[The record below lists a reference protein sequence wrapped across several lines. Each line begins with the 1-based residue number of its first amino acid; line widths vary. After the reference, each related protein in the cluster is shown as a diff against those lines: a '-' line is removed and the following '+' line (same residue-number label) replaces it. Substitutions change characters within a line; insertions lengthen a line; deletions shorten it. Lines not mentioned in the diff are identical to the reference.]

1 MEIFTI
7 KKSEEGK
14 RLDQFLMEKKHWPRA
29 FFMKALRTKKIKVN
43 GRKEEA
49 AFRLATGDEVRS
61 FVLEKRDAVRPVRI
75 LYEDENLLVVYKP
88 AGVLTLD
95 VTGKEKDTM
104 LSRVSAAL
112 LQKGGV
118 AAYPVHRIDF
128 NTEGLL
134 LFAKTEEI
142 RDLLGRLIRDRK
154 ISKSY
159 LAIVLGKIEP
169 GRGTLTHQIFK
180 DAKKN
185 QVFVTDEPVKGS
197 KTAITEY
204 ERLAY
209 RSGLSLVKCH
219 LITGRTHQIRSQMA
233 HVGHPLLGD
242 DKYGVKTTNRSY
254 KEKRQL
260 LCSAEIS
267 CDFGKEAGP
276 LAYLA
281 GTRWSVGDVGFV
293 KKYFGGQ

>member
-14 RLDQFLMEKKHWPRA
+14 RLDQFLMEQKHWPRA

-49 AFRLATGDEVRS
+49 AFRLSAGDEVRS
-61 FVLEKRDAVRPVRI
+61 FVLEKRDALRPVRI

-88 AGVLTLD
+88 AGILTLD
-95 VTGKEKDTM
+95 ITGKEKDTM
-104 LSRVSAAL
+104 LSRVSFAL

-159 LAIVLGKIEP
+159 LAIVLGRIEP
-169 GRGTLTHQIFK
+169 GHGTLTHQIFK

-197 KTAITEY
+197 KTAIT
-204 ERLAY
+204 
-209 RSGLSLVKCH
+209 C
-219 LITGRTHQIRSQMA
+219 
-233 HVGHPLLGD
+233 LLYTSPSPRD
-242 DKYGVKTTNRSY
+242 
-254 KEKRQL
+254 KRQSRMPS
-260 LCSAEIS
+260 SA
-267 CDFGKEAGP
+267 
-276 LAYLA
+276 
-281 GTRWSVGDVGFV
+281 
-293 KKYFGGQ
+293 

>member
-14 RLDQFLMEKKHWPRA
+14 RLDQFLMEQKHWPRA

-43 GRKEEA
+43 GRKEAA
-49 AFRLATGDEVRS
+49 AFRLSAGDEVRS
-61 FVLEKRDAVRPVRI
+61 FVLEKSDALRPVRI

-159 LAIVLGKIEP
+159 LAIVLGKIERDA
-169 GRGTLTHQIFK
+169 GRS
-180 DAKKN
+180 
-185 QVFVTDEPVKGS
+185 P
-197 KTAITEY
+197 
-204 ERLAY
+204 
-209 RSGLSLVKCH
+209 
-219 LITGRTHQIRSQMA
+219 IRSSRMR
-233 HVGHPLLGD
+233 
-242 DKYGVKTTNRSY
+242 KRIRSSSRTN
-254 KEKRQL
+254 L
-260 LCSAEIS
+260 
-267 CDFGKEAGP
+267 
-276 LAYLA
+276 
-281 GTRWSVGDVGFV
+281 
-293 KKYFGGQ
+293 